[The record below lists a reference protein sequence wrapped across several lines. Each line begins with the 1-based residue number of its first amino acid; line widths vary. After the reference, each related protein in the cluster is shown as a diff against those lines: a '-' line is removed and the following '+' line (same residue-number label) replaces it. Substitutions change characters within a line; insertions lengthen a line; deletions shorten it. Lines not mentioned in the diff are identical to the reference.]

1 MFDIFGKEKSLSFL
15 CKKNQVEKN
24 SNSFFIGDSTEVIL

>member
-24 SNSFFIGDSTEVIL
+24 SNSFFIDSTEVIL